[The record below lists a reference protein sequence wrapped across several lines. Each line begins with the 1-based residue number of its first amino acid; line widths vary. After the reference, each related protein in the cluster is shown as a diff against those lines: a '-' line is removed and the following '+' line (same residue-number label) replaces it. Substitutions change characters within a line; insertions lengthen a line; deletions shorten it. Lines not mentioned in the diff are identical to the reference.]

1 MRKGPSI
8 LHVDM
13 DAFFAAVE
21 VVQNP
26 ALAGKP
32 LVVGGIGR
40 RGVVAAASYEA
51 RKYGIRSAMPSHQ
64 AQRLCPD
71 LISLPGNYSLYEE
84 VSRRVMKIFHD
95 FTPLVEPLSLDEA
108 FLDISGSKHL
118 LGEAVDIAQQI
129 RERVFESEHLTCSV
143 GIAPNKFLAKLAS
156 DQAKPK
162 ILGTT
167 KTTGQG
173 ICLVTEE
180 NLEDFLLPLPV
191 EAIWGVGPQTKKRL
205 MRLGVKSVGD
215 LAKLPISTLTKS
227 LGKAAGTQL
236 WRLSRGIDTRVVV
249 PDQKLKSVGHEET
262 FALDKYKDEEL
273 NKELSRI
280 VDAVASRL
288 RKSEKLGR
296 TITVKLR
303 TPDFVTKS
311 KSRTLPNAT
320 NTSAEILGAARDLL
334 GEMDASKGVR
344 LLGVSVSNLQ
354 DSEVRQLQLDEHE
367 QSLWGKVDEAID
379 GIRERFGGDAIG
391 PGSTFGSTGV
401 RPKKKGSQQWGP
413 QKND

>member
-1 MRKGPSI
+1 M
-8 LHVDM
+8 
-13 DAFFAAVE
+13 
-21 VVQNP
+21 
-26 ALAGKP
+26 
-32 LVVGGIGR
+32 
-40 RGVVAAASYEA
+40 
-51 RKYGIRSAMPSHQ
+51 
-64 AQRLCPD
+64 
-71 LISLPGNYSLYEE
+71 
-84 VSRRVMKIFHD
+84 
-95 FTPLVEPLSLDEA
+95 
-108 FLDISGSKHL
+108 
-118 LGEAVDIAQQI
+118 
-129 RERVFESEHLTCSV
+129 
-143 GIAPNKFLAKLAS
+143 
-156 DQAKPK
+156 
-162 ILGTT
+162 
-167 KTTGQG
+167 
-173 ICLVTEE
+173 
-180 NLEDFLLPLPV
+180 
-191 EAIWGVGPQTKKRL
+191 
-205 MRLGVKSVGD
+205 
-215 LAKLPISTLTKS
+215 AKLPISTLTKS

-236 WRLSRGIDTRVVV
+236 WRLSRGIDTRVVI